1 VGVFGWLVVGLVAG
15 VLAKAVTGVRGTGC
29 LMTLV
34 IGILGGLVG
43 GFLCQVVL
51 GEGIGD
57 FGLRSIVV
65 AFLGAC
71 LLLLVFSGFA
81 RRTEP

>member
-1 VGVFGWLVVGLVAG
+1 
-15 VLAKAVTGVRGTGC
+15 
-29 LMTLV
+29 MTLV
-34 IGILGGLVG
+34 IGILGGLIG
-43 GFLCQVVL
+43 GFLTQVVL

-57 FGLRSIVV
+57 FGLRSIIV

-81 RRTEP
+81 RRADQ